1 MLLPAASNV
10 PNAHPDMPL
19 EVARDYEEA
28 RDVAGVSPRAAC
40 ALLRVAIERLC
51 GALNAEGDNINAQIG
66 HLVKLG
72 LPVQIQQALDVVRV
86 IGNNAVHP
94 GKMDPADV
102 AEVSNSLFALVNLI
116 VEDRITRPKMVE
128 AVFAS
133 LPDGARKAI
142 ERRDA

>member
-1 MLLPAASNV
+1 
-10 PNAHPDMPL
+10 
-19 EVARDYEEA
+19 
-28 RDVAGVSPRAAC
+28 
-40 ALLRVAIERLC
+40 
-51 GALNAEGDNINAQIG
+51 
-66 HLVKLG
+66 
-72 LPVQIQQALDVVRV
+72 
-86 IGNNAVHP
+86 
-94 GKMDPADV
+94 MDPADV